1 MRCKMRRKV
10 TCWGGFFDSAIVGPN
25 VSLASAAA
33 TTTLRRSKVAAAT
46 GCEQKVTTTAKTLFS
61 PGALSLCS
69 RARGSRKG
77 GWPERNVFH

>member
-46 GCEQKVTTTAKTLFS
+46 GCEQKVTTTAKTLTLGTELIFV
-61 PGALSLCS
+61 GKYLLQALTALQ
-69 RARGSRKG
+69 
-77 GWPERNVFH
+77 